1 MRPVFEIRSNHC
13 RMQFADETSAERW
26 GTYSHA
32 EFFLCNYLLQISCKV
47 WKSFTYLM
55 RWGKLM
61 QVNIGH
67 GGVLE
72 ERHSFCFTAY
82 ACTELKKMED
92 WIHGKLPASERLEP
106 RNIGPS

>member
-1 MRPVFEIRSNHC
+1 
-13 RMQFADETSAERW
+13 
-26 GTYSHA
+26 
-32 EFFLCNYLLQISCKV
+32 
-47 WKSFTYLM
+47 
-55 RWGKLM
+55 M